1 MNLCDRFGVSE
12 EQLRALVA
20 EGLRA
25 GGDWC
30 DLYFEDTSYHD
41 LLLRDGVVG
50 SGGYHVDYGCGIR
63 VLKGEKTGYA
73 YAETTDYPSLLQ
85 AAKAAGSIASASFR
99 GNQPLQTSGCAGPLP
114 LPLEAGPSLLR
125 SRGWLRSGEAVAVS
139 TSPAIAANGQSC
151 TQASKTVAAR
161 GLVNGG
167 DPLRSSGGD
176 ERSEVLSA
184 WGTGLPGAGY
194 YPELTPWEEAE
205 IAGFVPFLQR
215 IEAGIRARDSRVL
228 KVVAIL
234 SYSVSDI
241 LMYNS
246 LGELTTDHRPLGSIS
261 VQVIFQQGK
270 RTENNTVSRSLRM
283 GAEFVSDS
291 VLEDLVSRAVEG
303 MDARFEARRPKG
315 GQMSVVMGAGASG
328 ILLHEAMGHA
338 FEADFNRKGQ
348 SIFSDRMGQRICR
361 PGINILDDATVPASR
376 GACNY
381 DDEGVPGQKTYMVT
395 DGVLTSYLHDRISA
409 GYYGVAPTGNGRRES
424 FRYNPIPRMRATYME
439 SGPDGTKEDLIA
451 SVKKGIYVDQFA
463 NGQVKIG
470 EGDFTFFVKS
480 GYLIEGGRLTMP
492 VKDINIIGNG
502 PQALADIQAVAGD
515 LRIDEGTWTCGKE
528 QSVAVSCGIPS
539 VLIGNLTV
547 GGE

>member
-1 MNLCDRFGVSE
+1 MNPCDRFGVSE

-73 YAETTDYPSLLQ
+73 YAETTDFPSLRN
-85 AAKAAGSIASASFR
+85 AAIAAGSIAA
-99 GNQPLQTSGCAGPLP
+99 TAG
-114 LPLEAGPSLLR
+114 EAETAVGSENR
-125 SRGWLRSGEAVAVS
+125 SRPRLRKREGPV
-139 TSPAIAANGQSC
+139 C
-151 TQASKTVAAR
+151 ASKGRGPAQQDVFRPKLPWSGAAVDTYYQE
-161 GLVNGG
+161 LKAWE
-167 DPLRSSGGD
+167 DA
-176 ERSEVLSA
+176 EV
-184 WGTGLPGAGY
+184 
-194 YPELTPWEEAE
+194 
-205 IAGFVPFLQR
+205 AGFIPFLKR

-283 GAEFVSDS
+283 GAEFVSDA
-291 VLEDLVSRAVEG
+291 VLEDLVARAVEG

-315 GQMSVVMGAGASG
+315 GQMPVVMGAGASG

-409 GYYGVAPTGNGRRES
+409 GFYGVAPTGNGRRES

-451 SVKKGIYVDQFA
+451 SVKRGIYVDQFA

-480 GYLIEGGRLTMP
+480 GFLIEGGRLTMP

-502 PQALADIQAVAGD
+502 PQALADMQAVAGD